1 MEGTAPAPFSAGG
14 PRLSTGIAAATWAL
28 VAVVLA
34 GGAGLLAAA
43 NPRLAF
49 TIFICAAAAL
59 AVHFA
64 PFAVLL
70 VLLVF
75 VAHPSPLAD
84 MLLFATVVGGGP
96 VVAGRLIRTPGRVF
110 LVPLA
115 LFLLLALG
123 GLQWTNNDPLVERPK
138 DLVVPVLHFH
148 YLTLQTLELQEWL
161 RLAAVLVVGLIAA
174 YAVRSVTRLRLVA
187 AAVVVGALFPFVDA
201 VRQII
206 SGDLVTRKGGF
217 GAVRGSFGFP
227 NELAVYLVVLLVVA
241 IVAVFVVTRPSAKL
255 LLIGLIGLGVFLLLH
270 TYTRSAWIAFAVALL
285 LIAVLRYRSLLAV
298 AALTL
303 VLAIV
308 GFPSAVHSVQ
318 QRFGDLTAQNQANAD
333 NSLAWRRGQWR
344 AMSHFGSDAPLTG
357 QGFGSYRR
365 LSVQE
370 FGLEG
375 RTYGTVGDAQGNG
388 QTEIGFTAHN
398 DFVKAYVENGVPG
411 ILLWVAVLVGLGIAQ
426 LRLLRIPS
434 LGPWAV
440 AMLAA
445 LAGIVVMSASD
456 NVQEYSVPIFYVVA
470 ITAALAG
477 LARNRDRL
485 TAPPAVP

>member
-1 MEGTAPAPFSAGG
+1 MEGTAPAPFAAGG
-14 PRLSTGIAAATWAL
+14 LRLSTGIAAATWAL

-96 VVAGRLIRTPGRVF
+96 VVARRLVRTPGRVF

-115 LFLLLALG
+115 LFLLLALN

-138 DLVVPVLHFH
+138 SLVVPV
-148 YLTLQTLELQEWL
+148 
-161 RLAAVLVVGLIAA
+161 
-174 YAVRSVTRLRLVA
+174 
-187 AAVVVGALFPFVDA
+187 
-201 VRQII
+201 
-206 SGDLVTRKGGF
+206 
-217 GAVRGSFGFP
+217 
-227 NELAVYLVVLLVVA
+227 
-241 IVAVFVVTRPSAKL
+241 
-255 LLIGLIGLGVFLLLH
+255 LLH
-270 TYTRSAWIAFAVALL
+270 TYTRSAWIAFAIALVM
-285 LIAVLRYRSLLAV
+285 IAVLGYRSLLAV

-308 GFPSAVHSVQ
+308 GFPGAVHSVQ

-344 AMSHFGSDAPLTG
+344 AMS
-357 QGFGSYRR
+357 
-365 LSVQE
+365 
-370 FGLEG
+370 
-375 RTYGTVGDAQGNG
+375 
-388 QTEIGFTAHN
+388 
-398 DFVKAYVENGVPG
+398 
-411 ILLWVAVLVGLGIAQ
+411 
-426 LRLLRIPS
+426 
-434 LGPWAV
+434 
-440 AMLAA
+440 
-445 LAGIVVMSASD
+445 
-456 NVQEYSVPIFYVVA
+456 
-470 ITAALAG
+470 
-477 LARNRDRL
+477 
-485 TAPPAVP
+485 